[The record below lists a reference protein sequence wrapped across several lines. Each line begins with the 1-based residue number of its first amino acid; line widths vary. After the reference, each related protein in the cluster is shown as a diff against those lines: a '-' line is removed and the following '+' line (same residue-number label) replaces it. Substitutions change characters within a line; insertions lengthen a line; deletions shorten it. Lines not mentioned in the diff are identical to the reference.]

1 MGINKQQ
8 HLKNARRVVVKIGS
22 GVLTLNHGL
31 NLAII
36 ETISDQISRL
46 MDGGCQVILVSSG
59 AIAAGVK
66 RIGLERRPDG
76 IPARQAAAAVGQAGL
91 ILSYDRAFDRHG
103 KKVAQLLLTRDDLS
117 NRRRYLNARNT
128 INTLLDWKIV
138 PIINENDTVVI
149 EEIKLGDNDNLSAM
163 IALLMD
169 ADILIN
175 LTDIDGLFDRDPR
188 IHSDASLIKEVTTI
202 TRAMEQAACG
212 IPGNLGTGGMLS
224 KLKAAKKLSKA
235 GIPMIIAGGKNENV
249 LSRLVAGESLG
260 TYFLPGKKELNLK
273 KCWIAYNLKPQGGI
287 RLDEGARAAVMGRGK
302 SILPVGITDVE
313 GEFGVG
319 ASIEIKA
326 SDNTVIGCGL
336 ANYSS
341 ADLRRIMG
349 LKTAAIKYVLGSK
362 PYDDAIHRDNLA
374 ITADCDNR

>member
-1 MGINKQQ
+1 MGTHKRLHI
-8 HLKNARRVVVKIGS
+8 KNAKRVVVKVGS

-31 NLAII
+31 NLEII
-36 ETISDQISRL
+36 ETISHQISLLQDR
-46 MDGGCQVILVSSG
+46 GCEVILVSSG

-66 RIGLERRPDG
+66 KIGFKRRPEG

-91 ILSYDRAFDRHG
+91 ILSYDTAFAHHG
-103 KKVAQLLLTRDDLS
+103 KRVAQLLLTRDDLG

-163 IALLMD
+163 ITLLMD

-175 LTDIDGLFDRDPR
+175 LTDIDGLFDKDPR
-188 IHSDASLIKEVTTI
+188 IHPDACLIPEVTTI
-202 TRAMEQAACG
+202 TREMELAACG

-235 GIPMIIAGGKNENV
+235 GRPMIIAGGKNENV
-249 LSRLVAGESLG
+249 LSRLVDGEALG
-260 TYFLPGKKELNLK
+260 TYFLPGRKELNSK
-273 KCWIAYNLKPQGGI
+273 KCWIAYNLKPQGMI
-287 RLDEGARAAVMGRGK
+287 RLDPGAREAVITRGK
-302 SILPVGITDVE
+302 SILPIGITAVE
-313 GEFGVG
+313 GEFGMG
-319 ASIEIKA
+319 APIEIKA
-326 SDNTVIGCGL
+326 PDNTTIGNGL

-341 ADLRRIMG
+341 ADIRRIMG
-349 LKTAAIKYVLGSK
+349 LKTAAIKDVLGSK
-362 PYDDAIHRDNLA
+362 PYDDVIHRDNLA
-374 ITADCDNR
+374 ITFERE